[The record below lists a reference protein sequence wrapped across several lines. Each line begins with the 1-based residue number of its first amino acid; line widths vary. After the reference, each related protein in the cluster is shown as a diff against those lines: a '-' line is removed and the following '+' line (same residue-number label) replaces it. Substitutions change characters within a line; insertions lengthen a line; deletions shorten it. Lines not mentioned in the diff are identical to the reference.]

1 MTLIDEIKSS
11 QKESH
16 KKWFER
22 WYGKTDLENDI
33 RRSAQKGYTGFRI
46 QVSEQSDRYLRLRLN
61 NKETTTL
68 LKEKLGDG
76 FTVKLVEIDG
86 KNFLGMQTY
95 KSFIQ
100 ILWG

>member
-16 KKWFER
+16 EKWFER
-22 WYGKTDLENDI
+22 WYKKENLENDI
-33 RRSAQKGYTGFRI
+33 RILAQKGYTGFRI
-46 QVSEQSDRYLRLRLN
+46 QVSNCSDKYLGLRLGN
-61 NKETTTL
+61 EETISL

-76 FTVKLVEIDG
+76 FTVTLREIHG
-86 KNFLGMQTY
+86 ENLLGIKTY

-100 ILWG
+100 ILW

>member
-16 KKWFER
+16 EKWFER
-22 WYGKTDLENDI
+22 WYKKINLENDI
-33 RRSAQKGYTGFRI
+33 RISAEKGYTGFRI
-46 QVSEQSDRYLRLRLN
+46 EVSGCNDEYLRLRLR
-61 NKETTTL
+61 NKETISL

-76 FTVKLVEIDG
+76 FTVTLREIHG
-86 KNFLGMQTY
+86 ENFLGFKTY

-100 ILWG
+100 ILW

>member
-16 KKWFER
+16 EKWFER
-22 WYGKTDLENDI
+22 WYKKVNLENNI
-33 RRSAQKGYTGFRI
+33 RISAEKGYTGFRI
-46 QVSEQSDRYLRLRLN
+46 QVSDQYDSYLRSRLG
-61 NKETTTL
+61 NKETTSL

-76 FTVKLVEIDG
+76 FSIAFREIHG
-86 KNFLGMQTY
+86 KNFLGIKTY

-100 ILWG
+100 ILW

>member
-16 KKWFER
+16 EKWFER
-22 WYGKTDLENDI
+22 WYKKANLENNI
-33 RRSAQKGYTGFRI
+33 RISAKKGYTGFRI
-46 QVSEQSDRYLRLRLN
+46 QVSDCNDEYSRLRLR
-61 NKETTTL
+61 NKETISL

-76 FTVKLVEIDG
+76 FTVTLRENHG
-86 KNFLGMQTY
+86 ENFLGFKTY

-100 ILWG
+100 ILW